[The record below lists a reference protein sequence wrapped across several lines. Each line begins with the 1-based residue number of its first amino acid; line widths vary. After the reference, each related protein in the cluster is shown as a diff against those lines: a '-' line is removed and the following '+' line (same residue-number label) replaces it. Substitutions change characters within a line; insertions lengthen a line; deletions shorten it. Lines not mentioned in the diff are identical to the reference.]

1 MGAPLNK
8 EGKTMK
14 TIDIL
19 CPPERQIK
27 ILGKP
32 ITLRP
37 LSLKQTI
44 NLGRVLGQIKTELQA
59 SLKDENQ
66 NPVLKILE
74 LAGTNKTREIL
85 DIFTNNEFKDVSNLE
100 DKLSLIEISDLA
112 LALTEVN
119 DFKQIMLNF
128 RAALKAINN

>member
-1 MGAPLNK
+1 
-8 EGKTMK
+8 MK

-19 CPPERQIK
+19 CPHEKQIK
-27 ILGKP
+27 ILGKA

-37 LSLKQTI
+37 LSIKQTI
-44 NLGRVLGQIKTELQA
+44 NLGRILGQIKTEIQA
-59 SLKDENQ
+59 SLKEDKQ

-85 DIFTNNEFKDVSNLE
+85 DIFTNNEFKNIPNLE
-100 DKLSLIEISDLA
+100 DKLSLIELSNLA

>member
-1 MGAPLNK
+1 
-8 EGKTMK
+8 MK

-19 CPPERQIK
+19 CPQEREIK
-27 ILGKP
+27 ILGKT
-32 ITLRP
+32 INIRP
-37 LSLKQTI
+37 LSLKEAI
-44 NLGRVLGQIKTELQA
+44 NLGRILGQLKTEVQA
-59 SLKDENQ
+59 SLKDGKQ

-85 DIFTNNEFKDVSNLE
+85 DIFTHNEFKDVSNLE
-100 DKLSLIEISDLA
+100 DKLSLIERSNLA

>member
-1 MGAPLNK
+1 
-8 EGKTMK
+8 MK

-27 ILGKP
+27 ILGKT

-37 LSLKQTI
+37 LSIKQTV
-44 NLGRVLGQIKTELQA
+44 NLGRILGQIKTEIQA
-59 SLKDENQ
+59 SLKDEKQ
-66 NPVLKILE
+66 NPFLKILE

-85 DIFTNNEFKDVSNLE
+85 DIFTNNEFKDVTNLE
-100 DKLSLIEISDLA
+100 DKLSLIELSNLA

>member
-1 MGAPLNK
+1 
-8 EGKTMK
+8 MK

-27 ILGKP
+27 ILGKALT
-32 ITLRP
+32 IRS

-44 NLGRVLGQIKTELQA
+44 NLGRILGQIKTELQA
-59 SLKDENQ
+59 SLKDEKQ

-85 DIFTNNEFKDVSNLE
+85 DILTDNQFKDISNLE
-100 DKLSLIEISDLA
+100 DKLSLIELSNLA

>member
-1 MGAPLNK
+1 
-8 EGKTMK
+8 MK

-19 CPPERQIK
+19 CPHERQIK
-27 ILGKP
+27 ILGKT

-37 LSLKQTI
+37 LSIKQTI
-44 NLGRVLGQIKTELQA
+44 ILGRILGQIKTELEA
-59 SLKDENQ
+59 SLKDEKQ
-66 NPVLKILE
+66 NPFLKILE

-85 DIFTNNEFKDVSNLE
+85 DVFTNNEFKDIANLE
-100 DKLSLIEISDLA
+100 DKLSLIELSNLA

>member
-1 MGAPLNK
+1 MQ
-8 EGKTMK
+8 MK

-19 CPPERQIK
+19 CPHERQIK
-27 ILGKP
+27 ILGKA

-37 LSLKQTI
+37 LSIKQTI
-44 NLGRVLGQIKTELQA
+44 ILGRILGQIKTELEA
-59 SLKDENQ
+59 SLKDEKQ
-66 NPVLKILE
+66 NPFLKILE

-85 DIFTNNEFKDVSNLE
+85 NVFTNNEFKDISNLE
-100 DKLSLIEISDLA
+100 DKLSLIELSNLA

>member
-1 MGAPLNK
+1 MQ
-8 EGKTMK
+8 MK

-19 CPPERQIK
+19 CPHERQIK
-27 ILGKP
+27 ILGKT

-37 LSLKQTI
+37 LSIKQTI
-44 NLGRVLGQIKTELQA
+44 ILGRILGQIKTELEA
-59 SLKDENQ
+59 SLKDEKQ
-66 NPVLKILE
+66 NPFLKILE
-74 LAGTNKTREIL
+74 LASTNKTREIL
-85 DIFTNNEFKDVSNLE
+85 DVFTNNEFKDIANLE
-100 DKLSLIEISDLA
+100 DKLSLIELSNLA

>member
-1 MGAPLNK
+1 MQM
-8 EGKTMK
+8 E

-27 ILGKP
+27 ILGKSL
-32 ITLRP
+32 TVRP
-37 LSLKQTI
+37 LSLKEAI
-44 NLGRVLGQIKTELQA
+44 NLGRILGQIKTEVQA
-59 SLKDENQ
+59 SLKDGKQ

-85 DIFTNNEFKDVSNLE
+85 DIFTHNEFKNIPDLE
-100 DKLSLIEISDLA
+100 DKLSLIELSTLA

>member
-1 MGAPLNK
+1 
-8 EGKTMK
+8 MK

-27 ILGKP
+27 ILGKS

-44 NLGRVLGQIKTELQA
+44 NLGRILGQIKTELAA
-59 SLKDENQ
+59 SLKDGKQ

-85 DIFTNNEFKDVSNLE
+85 DIFTNNEFKDISNLE
-100 DKLSLIEISDLA
+100 DKLSLIELSNLA

>member
-1 MGAPLNK
+1 
-8 EGKTMK
+8 MK

-27 ILGKP
+27 ILSKT

-37 LSLKQTI
+37 LSIKQTI
-44 NLGRVLGQIKTELQA
+44 NLGRILGQIKTEIEA
-59 SLKDENQ
+59 SLKDGKQ

-85 DIFTNNEFKDVSNLE
+85 DIFTNNEFKDISNLE
-100 DKLSLIEISDLA
+100 DKLSLIELSNLA

>member
-1 MGAPLNK
+1 MQ
-8 EGKTMK
+8 MK
-14 TIDIL
+14 PIDIL
-19 CPPERQIK
+19 CPSERQIK
-27 ILGKP
+27 ILGKTV
-32 ITLRP
+32 TLRP
-37 LSLKQTI
+37 LSIKQTI
-44 NLGRVLGQIKTELQA
+44 NLGRILGQIKTEIQA
-59 SLKDENQ
+59 SLQDKKQ

-85 DIFTNNEFKDVSNLE
+85 DIFTNNEFKDTPNLE
-100 DKLSLIEISDLA
+100 DKLSLIELSNLA

>member
-1 MGAPLNK
+1 MQ
-8 EGKTMK
+8 MK

-19 CPPERQIK
+19 CPHERQIK
-27 ILGKP
+27 ILGKT

-37 LSLKQTI
+37 LSIKQTI
-44 NLGRVLGQIKTELQA
+44 ILGRILGQIKTELEA
-59 SLKDENQ
+59 SLKDEKQ
-66 NPVLKILE
+66 NPFLKILE

-85 DIFTNNEFKDVSNLE
+85 DVFTNNEFKDISNLE
-100 DKLSLIEISDLA
+100 DKLSLIELSNLA

>member
-1 MGAPLNK
+1 
-8 EGKTMK
+8 MK

-27 ILGKP
+27 ILGKD

-44 NLGRVLGQIKTELQA
+44 NLGRVLGQIKTELQV
-59 SLKDENQ
+59 SLKDEKQ

-85 DIFTNNEFKDVSNLE
+85 DIFTNNEFKEISNLE
-100 DKLSLIEISDLA
+100 DKLSLIELSNLA

>member
-1 MGAPLNK
+1 
-8 EGKTMK
+8 MK

-19 CPPERQIK
+19 CPPEKQIK
-27 ILGKP
+27 ILGKT

-37 LSLKQTI
+37 LSIKQTI
-44 NLGRVLGQIKTELQA
+44 NLGRILGQIKTEVQE
-59 SLKDENQ
+59 SLKEGKE

-85 DIFTNNEFKDVSNLE
+85 DIFTDNEFKNITNLE
-100 DKLSLIEISDLA
+100 DKLSLIELSNLA

>member
-1 MGAPLNK
+1 MQ
-8 EGKTMK
+8 MK

-19 CPPERQIK
+19 CPHERQIK
-27 ILGKP
+27 ILGKT

-37 LSLKQTI
+37 LSIKQTI
-44 NLGRVLGQIKTELQA
+44 ILGRILGQIKTELEA
-59 SLKDENQ
+59 SLKDEKQ
-66 NPVLKILE
+66 NPFLKILE
-74 LAGTNKTREIL
+74 LASTNKTREIL
-85 DIFTNNEFKDVSNLE
+85 DVFTNNEFKDISNLE
-100 DKLSLIEISDLA
+100 DKLSLIELSNLA

>member
-1 MGAPLNK
+1 MQ
-8 EGKTMK
+8 MK

-27 ILGKP
+27 ILGKA

-37 LSLKQTI
+37 LSIKQTI
-44 NLGRVLGQIKTELQA
+44 ILGRILGQIKTELEA
-59 SLKDENQ
+59 SLKDEKQ
-66 NPVLKILE
+66 NPFLKILE

-85 DIFTNNEFKDVSNLE
+85 DVFTNNEFKDISNLE
-100 DKLSLIEISDLA
+100 DKLSLIELSNLA

>member
-1 MGAPLNK
+1 
-8 EGKTMK
+8 MK

-19 CPPERQIK
+19 CPPERPIK
-27 ILGKP
+27 ILGKT
-32 ITLRP
+32 INIRP
-37 LSLKQTI
+37 LSLKEAI
-44 NLGRVLGQIKTELQA
+44 NLGRILGQIRTEVQA
-59 SLKDENQ
+59 SLKDEKQ
-66 NPVLKILE
+66 NPFLKILE

-85 DIFTNNEFKDVSNLE
+85 DIFTHYEFKDIKDLE
-100 DKLSLIEISDLA
+100 GKLSLIELSNLA

>member
-1 MGAPLNK
+1 MQ
-8 EGKTMK
+8 MK

-19 CPPERQIK
+19 CPHERQIK
-27 ILGKP
+27 ILGKA

-37 LSLKQTI
+37 LSIKQTI
-44 NLGRVLGQIKTELQA
+44 ILGRILGQIKTELEA
-59 SLKDENQ
+59 SLKDEKQ
-66 NPVLKILE
+66 NPFLKILE

-85 DIFTNNEFKDVSNLE
+85 DVFTNNEFKDISNLE
-100 DKLSLIEISDLA
+100 DKLSLIELSNLA

>member
-1 MGAPLNK
+1 MN
-8 EGKTMK
+8 

-19 CPPERQIK
+19 CPPKRQIK
-27 ILGKP
+27 ILGKT
-32 ITLRP
+32 INIRP
-37 LSLKQTI
+37 LSLKEVI
-44 NLGRVLGQIKTELQA
+44 NLGRILGQIRTEIQA
-59 SLKDENQ
+59 SLKDGKEN
-66 NPVLKILE
+66 PALKILE

-85 DIFTNNEFKDVSNLE
+85 DIFTHNEFKDIANLE
-100 DKLSLIEISDLA
+100 DKLSLIELSNLA

>member
-1 MGAPLNK
+1 
-8 EGKTMK
+8 MK

-19 CPPERQIK
+19 CPPERRIK
-27 ILGKP
+27 ILGKTVN
-32 ITLRP
+32 IRP
-37 LSLKQTI
+37 LSLKEAI
-44 NLGRVLGQIKTELQA
+44 NLGRILGQIRTEVQA
-59 SLKDENQ
+59 SLKDEKQ
-66 NPVLKILE
+66 NPFLKILE

-85 DIFTNNEFKDVSNLE
+85 DIFTHYEFKDIKDLE
-100 DKLSLIEISDLA
+100 GKLSLIELSNLA

>member
-1 MGAPLNK
+1 
-8 EGKTMK
+8 MK

-27 ILGKP
+27 ILGKT
-32 ITLRP
+32 ITVRP

-44 NLGRVLGQIKTELQA
+44 NLGRILGQIKTEVQA
-59 SLKDENQ
+59 SLKDEKQ

-85 DIFTNNEFKDVSNLE
+85 DLFTHNEFKDIANLE
-100 DKLSLIEISDLA
+100 DKLSLIELSNLA

>member
-1 MGAPLNK
+1 
-8 EGKTMK
+8 MK

-27 ILGKP
+27 ILGKS

-59 SLKDENQ
+59 SLKEGKQ

-85 DIFTNNEFKDVSNLE
+85 DIFTNNEFKDISNLE
-100 DKLSLIEISDLA
+100 DKLSLIELSNLA